1 MLQKKLIYYFFYFG
15 RYCHFSLLQVNDE
28 KRQINAERIMKKF
41 ERNFFWIIL
50 LELQKRISACFHGAG
65 IKHCVPE
72 VNIFYL
78 LGICDLKVQL

>member
-15 RYCHFSLLQVNDE
+15 RYCHFSLLQVKDE

-65 IKHCVPE
+65 I
-72 VNIFYL
+72 NIVFQKSIFFTFL
-78 LGICDLKVQL
+78 ESVT